1 MKPEDFPT
9 ESAQIS
15 ETARVFGQ
23 RGWCLATGG
32 NFSARVSETHCL
44 ITQSGKEKSILSA
57 NDLMICDL
65 AGNATDHS
73 IRASAET
80 PLHTLLYRLDGNTG
94 SVLHTHS
101 VTATILSQSSETT
114 VSISGFEMQKA
125 IAGVKSH
132 EETLTI
138 PVFENNQDMQALAGT
153 VEAAWRKS
161 ELGGYGFL
169 VRGHGLYAW
178 GKNVAEARRHV
189 EGLEFLLD
197 CVWRMK

>member
-9 ESAQIS
+9 ETAQIG
-15 ETARVFGQ
+15 ETARIFGQ

-32 NFSARVSETHCL
+32 NFSARVDESHCL
-44 ITQSGKEKSILSA
+44 ITQSGKEKSNLSA
-57 NDLMICDL
+57 SDLMICDL
-65 AGNATDHS
+65 QGNAIDKS
-73 IRASAET
+73 VRASAET
-80 PLHTLLYRLDGNTG
+80 PLHTLLYRLDGSIG

-101 VTATILSQSSETT
+101 VTSTMLSQDSQTS
-114 VSISGFEMQKA
+114 VSITGFEMQKA
-125 IAGVKSH
+125 IAGVASH

-138 PVFENNQDMQALAGT
+138 PVFENNQDMPALAQE
-153 VEAAWRKS
+153 VEKAWKEN

-178 GKNVAEARRHV
+178 GKSVLEARRHV
-189 EGLEFLLD
+189 EGLEFLLE